1 MIVMVK
7 ANVCP
12 QCGSRKYKLHIPET
26 SLWKCEKCG
35 YQGTIVIEDG
45 NLEKKVKEARK
56 MDKLQKKLLRG
67 R

>member
-1 MIVMVK
+1 MVK

-12 QCGSRKYKLHIPET
+12 QCGSRKFKLRIPET

-45 NLEKKVKEARK
+45 NLGKKVKEARK
-56 MDKLQKKLLRG
+56 MEKLQKKLFR
-67 R
+67 

>member
-1 MIVMVK
+1 MPK

-12 QCGSRKYKLHIPET
+12 QCGSRKYKLRIPET

-45 NLEKKVKEARK
+45 NLEKRLKKQEKWINFRK
-56 MDKLQKKLLRG
+56 NF
-67 R
+67 

>member
-1 MIVMVK
+1 MMYMAK

-12 QCGSRKYKLHIPET
+12 QCGSRKFKLRIPET